1 MPLNIKDPRTH
12 QAARELAE
20 LTGTSITAAV
30 SRAVAEALDREHAA
44 TKTDVELLVKALDDI
59 GVHCA
64 GLPLLD
70 QRPADEILGY
80 DISGLPQ

>member
-12 QAARELAE
+12 EAARELAE

-30 SRAVAEALDREHAA
+30 SRAVAEALEREHATA
-44 TKTDVELLVKALDDI
+44 EANAKLLVKALDDI

-64 GLPLLD
+64 SLPLLD
-70 QRPADEILGY
+70 ERPADEILGY
-80 DISGLPQ
+80 DSSGLPH

>member
-1 MPLNIKDPRTH
+1 MPLNIKDSRTH
-12 QAARELAE
+12 EAARELAE

-30 SRAVAEALDREHAA
+30 SRAVAEALEREHAA
-44 TKTDVELLVKALDDI
+44 AEMNATLLVKTLDDI

-64 GLPLLD
+64 TLPILD
-70 QRPADEILGY
+70 KRPADEILGY

>member
-1 MPLNIKDPRTH
+1 MPLNIKDSRTH
-12 QAARELAE
+12 EAARELAE

-30 SRAVAEALDREHAA
+30 SRAVAEALEREHAVAETDA
-44 TKTDVELLVKALDDI
+44 TLLVKALDDI

-64 GLPLLD
+64 TLPILD
-70 QRPADEILGY
+70 KRPADEILGY